1 MNVISTG
8 PDAADVIP
16 VALDVVELTR
26 ELVRINSINP
36 DLVPGAPGEA
46 GIAQWCAAWLSAR
59 GFEVQQVGPAERPS
73 IIATARGTG
82 GGKSLMLNGHVDTV
96 GVAGYDGDPFAAEVR
111 DGNVYGRGTFDMKA
125 GVAAI
130 MVAGARTA
138 NAKLAGD
145 VIVTLV
151 SDEEFGSQGTQDAL
165 AAVTADAAIVT
176 EPSEMHLVLA
186 HRGFAW
192 FEIELIGLAAHGSMP
207 HQGVDAIAHAGL
219 VMRALDDLRA
229 RFESALPHPLLGCSA
244 VRVSMISGG
253 TDAATVAESCT
264 LTIERRML
272 PAETPDSVEAELR
285 DLLDTL
291 KAAHSEFQ
299 FELRRLVARGA
310 FEADLDGPIVRAVAD
325 SAERV
330 LGRPAASRGEPFWTD
345 AGLILE
351 AGIPCLLIGVDGGGA
366 HAATE
371 WATVESIEQLTDILE
386 GAIRAFCA

>member
-1 MNVISTG
+1 
-8 PDAADVIP
+8 
-16 VALDVVELTR
+16 
-26 ELVRINSINP
+26 
-36 DLVPGAPGEA
+36 
-46 GIAQWCAAWLSAR
+46 
-59 GFEVQQVGPAERPS
+59 
-73 IIATARGTG
+73 
-82 GGKSLMLNGHVDTV
+82 
-96 GVAGYDGDPFAAEVR
+96 
-111 DGNVYGRGTFDMKA
+111 
-125 GVAAI
+125 
-130 MVAGARTA
+130 
-138 NAKLAGD
+138 
-145 VIVTLV
+145 
-151 SDEEFGSQGTQDAL
+151 
-165 AAVTADAAIVT
+165 
-176 EPSEMHLVLA
+176 
-186 HRGFAW
+186 
-192 FEIELIGLAAHGSMP
+192 
-207 HQGVDAIAHAGL
+207 
-219 VMRALDDLRA
+219 
-229 RFESALPHPLLGCSA
+229 
-244 VRVSMISGG
+244 MISGG